1 METLGIDVGATGI
14 KGSLVDISTGS
25 LVGEKVKI
33 KTPAPATPEAITSC
47 IKEMINTLQWENK
60 PVGIGFP
67 SIVKKGVCYSA
78 SNIDETFLEFPFQ
91 DYLEKELSTTVKVV
105 NDADAAGIAEMT
117 FGRGKEE
124 TASLIIMITL
134 GTGIGS
140 AIFYNGVLVPNSEL
154 GHLYYKKSIF
164 EKYASNSARELK
176 GLSWKAWAKEL
187 NQYFNHVNHLFSPD
201 LILVGGGVSKHFAKY
216 SQYLSVPCRLET
228 AQLLNDAG
236 IVGAAMSVHTK

>member
-14 KGSLVDISTGS
+14 KGSLVDLSSGS

-33 KTPAPATPEAITSC
+33 KTPTPATPEAITFC
-47 IKEMINTLQWENK
+47 IKEMITTLQWENK

-91 DYLEKELSTTVKVV
+91 DYLEKELSTNVKVV

-117 FGRGKEE
+117 FGKGREH
-124 TASLIIMITL
+124 TASLVIMITL

-140 AIFYNGVLVPNSEL
+140 AIFYNGYWCQIQN
-154 GHLYYKKSIF
+154 
-164 EKYASNSARELK
+164 
-176 GLSWKAWAKEL
+176 
-187 NQYFNHVNHLFSPD
+187 
-201 LILVGGGVSKHFAKY
+201 
-216 SQYLSVPCRLET
+216 
-228 AQLLNDAG
+228 
-236 IVGAAMSVHTK
+236 